1 IPLALVSV
9 LLSGAALLAYF
20 TLGRIMVDV
29 GGQGSPQQVYF
40 GTEYHAKDP
49 ARFVIPIE
57 VVAGLFFVLI
67 ALMFVGLG
75 QVMGRLFN
83 AIPDRVSAYT
93 VNILGSLVGIAA
105 FGLASYFR
113 TPPIVW
119 FGLSLAICLHFVD
132 RWTPLQMSSLIA
144 LLVGIGFLAYGE

>member
-1 IPLALVSV
+1 
-9 LLSGAALLAYF
+9 
-20 TLGRIMVDV
+20 M
-29 GGQGSPQQVYF
+29 
-40 GTEYHAKDP
+40 
-49 ARFVIPIE
+49 PIE

-93 VNILGSLVGIAA
+93 VNILGSLAGITA

-113 TPPIVW
+113 TPPVVW
-119 FGLSLAICLHFVD
+119 FGRRPGLCLLLRQPLDGRCRCSRRWPCLS
-132 RWTPLQMSSLIA
+132 SIA
-144 LLVGIGFLAYGE
+144 LMAYGERRDPGGW